1 MMDKM
6 ALRVEDIQFG
16 FGPDPVLKGVT
27 LEVPRGTVCA
37 VVGPNGSGKSTL
49 LKTISGYLRPW
60 KGHVKIGGVDVHAAS
75 FSHRSRLVTYCGDEG
90 SPSFAFS
97 VKETVLLG
105 SYAGPDDPAKD
116 LMAAEQAMK
125 TADVWDLRDR
135 PVTELSSGERQR
147 VFLARAICQDPEV
160 FLLDEPTAHL
170 DMAYELMVMEL
181 VSLMASRGKTFLTV
195 VHDLNLALRYASKV
209 FFMKEGR
216 VVGVSAPDDVTT
228 ETVLSVYGVEALVAK
243 YDDLRNPIVVPVS
256 RPGRMPS

>member
-1 MMDKM
+1 MEEA
-6 ALRVEDIQFG
+6 ALRVEDVRFG
-16 FGPDPVLKGVT
+16 FGPDPVLRGVT
-27 LEVPRGTVCA
+27 LEVPKGTVCA

-49 LKTISGYLRPW
+49 LKTISGYLKPW
-60 KGHVKIGGVDVHAAS
+60 QGRVVIGGVDVHAAS
-75 FSHRSRLVTYCGDEG
+75 FPHRSRLVTYCGDEG
-90 SPSFAFS
+90 DPSFAFS

-105 SYAGPDDPAKD
+105 KYAGQDDPVKEQSD
-116 LMAAEQAMK
+116 AEQAMR

-135 PVTELSSGERQR
+135 AITELSSGERQR

-170 DMAYELMVMEL
+170 DMGYELLVMEL

-216 VVGVSAPDDVTT
+216 VVTVQTPDRVTA
-228 ETVLSVYGVEALVAK
+228 ETVLSVYGVEALVQR
-243 YDDLRNPIVVPVS
+243 DDNLRHPIVVPVS
-256 RPGRMPS
+256 RPGRMQS